1 MPDLK
6 RRVNRIDAKAYMPSL
21 RAEAPRLLK
30 AYGSIEKLADQ
41 LNVRRS
47 DALNLVLLALI
58 EQRKP
63 LQRRAGTVKQ
73 KRVAR

>member
-30 AYGSIEKLADQ
+30 AYGSIEKVADQ
-41 LNVRRS
+41 LKVRRG
-47 DALNLVLLALI
+47 DALNLILLALV
-58 EQRKP
+58 ERKP
-63 LQRRAGTVKQ
+63 LQRRAGR
-73 KRVAR
+73 RVAR